1 MIIDTIRYRRDHQY
15 QYGEAVC
22 RALEYVINL
31 NPNDIQSTVELE
43 GKNMYLMKQKPTT
56 KLFEEQLA
64 EAHACYADI
73 HLVLAGEEWQGFA
86 SHSNKNQAVED
97 QLEQRDYI
105 LFQHVE
111 NEGRIRLLPGD
122 FTVYWPGEIHRPN
135 CHLAESVHLV
145 KIVVKIHRDLLEN

>member
-1 MIIDTIRYRRDHQY
+1 MIIDTIRHKQDHRY

-31 NPNDIQSTVELE
+31 NTTDMPSTVEFE
-43 GKNMYLMKQKPTT
+43 GKNMYVMKQSPTT
-56 KLFEEQLA
+56 TIFEERLA

-73 HLVLAGEEWQGFA
+73 HLVLEGEEWQGFA
-86 SHSNKNQAVED
+86 SPSNKNQAVED

-105 LFQHVE
+105 LFQHIE

-135 CHLAESVHLV
+135 CHLAGSVHLV
-145 KIVVKIHRDLLEN
+145 KIVVKIHRDLLVN

>member
-1 MIIDTIRYRRDHQY
+1 MIIDTIHHKRDHHY
-15 QYGEAVC
+15 PYGETIR
-22 RALEYVINL
+22 RALDYVMNL
-31 NPNDIQSTVELE
+31 NTADMRSTVEFE
-43 GKNMYLMKQKPTT
+43 GKNMYVMKQRPMT

-73 HLVLAGEEWQGFA
+73 HLVLEGEEWQGFA
-86 SHSNKNQAVED
+86 SSSDLNRAVED

-105 LFQHVE
+105 LFEHVE

-135 CHLAESVHLV
+135 CHPAGSVHLV
-145 KIVVKIHRDLLEN
+145 KLVVKIHRDLL

>member
-1 MIIDTIRYRRDHQY
+1 MIIDTIRHRQDHQF

-22 RALEYVINL
+22 RALEYVINM
-31 NPNDIQSTVELE
+31 NTADMRSTVEFE
-43 GKNMYLMKQKPTT
+43 GKNMYVMKQKPMT

-73 HLVLAGEEWQGFA
+73 HFVLEGEEWQGFA
-86 SHSNKNQAVED
+86 STSDLNQTVED
-97 QLEQRDYI
+97 KLEQSDYI
-105 LFQHVE
+105 LFEHVE

-135 CHLAESVHLV
+135 CHPTGSVHLV
-145 KIVVKIHRDLLEN
+145 KLVVKIHRDLL